1 MKKTDLT
8 QPGGFPL
15 DQNQLNHL
23 QQGYIECLTE
33 LALVLGSSTTPFA
46 IRGCAITRTP
56 TTGTLADYS
65 IAAGSIFWNGEIVLN
80 PSTVVLTNVDESVDG
95 LYVEIIP
102 NNAALTY
109 YDSSSP
115 TVVFDNNIALSAYPL
130 GTADDS
136 TKFLWSHLKPM
147 GVGLMENIM
156 SNIYTPYLVPSYV
169 GGYIDDTVSPI
180 RYRKPVGS
188 KTVTIKGVTNN
199 SLGAS
204 MVTDDVVFVLPTGY
218 RPLASRTFISYND
231 FSGICVVRIKS
242 NGEASIAGDIM
253 AVSNIGC
260 WMNIN
265 FDID

>member
-23 QQGYIECLTE
+23 QQGYIECLNE
-33 LALVLGSSTTPFA
+33 LALVSGNSTIPFA

-56 TTGTLADYS
+56 TTGTLADYTIS
-65 IAAGSIFWNGEIVLN
+65 AGSIFRNGEIVLN
-80 PSTVVLTNVDESVDG
+80 PSAITLTNVDESING

-102 NNAALTY
+102 NSAALTY
-109 YDSSSP
+109 YDGISR
-115 TVVFDNNIALSAYPL
+115 TVVLDNEIALNTYPL
-130 GTADDS
+130 STADDS

-156 SNIYTPYLVPSYV
+156 NNIYTPYLVPSYV

-204 MVTDDVVFVLPTGY
+204 MVSDDVVFVLPSGY
-218 RPLASRTFISYND
+218 RPLTSRIIISYND

-242 NGEASIAGDIM
+242 NGEVSIAGDIM

-260 WMNIN
+260 WMSIN